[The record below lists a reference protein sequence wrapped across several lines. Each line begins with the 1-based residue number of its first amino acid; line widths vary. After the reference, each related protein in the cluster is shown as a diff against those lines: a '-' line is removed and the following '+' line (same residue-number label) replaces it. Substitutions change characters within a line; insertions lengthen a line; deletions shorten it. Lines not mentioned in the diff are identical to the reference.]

1 MSDDS
6 TRVKAALIMGA
17 IGNGVG
23 YGNGDVEF
31 NMDGDAELENSIYT
45 SDYML
50 LRHVGSLSK
59 AKMREL
65 KLSDEYVM
73 LLANVKTVQY
83 IAANP
88 DASFSAHVT
97 KCVQNYVASL
107 DILRGRHPSPLLYKH
122 LSNFKKGNKWN
133 SLSYSR
139 TNSHANTLVRAAPF
153 AFHFRGDRERMIRYT
168 LYSAR
173 LTHNHLFSMY
183 GAVIFNTMIT
193 MALKKVPL
201 REWMDEVVA
210 MLEGDVIDGVVSF
223 ESLNIPYKSYREDKE
238 KLLSYFHRY
247 RELRFSSTPNN
258 ATNITFGDTFHIPS
272 QRTLFYIRHFDAPDA
287 ESVAADPVVALLF
300 CYDALLLC
308 GDSFEQLYYHACFH
322 AGKTDI
328 TGAMCLLLFG
338 LLHHTAID
346 SIPPNL
352 LQDIESLRDI
362 LQLTTPHERTEFSR
376 KA

>member
-1 MSDDS
+1 MNDTSN
-6 TRVKAALIMGA
+6 RVKAALIMGA

-31 NMDGDAELENSIYT
+31 NIDGDAELENEIYT

-50 LRHVGSLSK
+50 FRHVGSLSK
-59 AKMREL
+59 TKMRDL
-65 KLSDEYVM
+65 KWSDEYVM

-88 DASFSAHVT
+88 DAAFSAHVT
-97 KCVQNYVASL
+97 KCVQNYVATL
-107 DILRGRHPSPLLYKH
+107 DVLRGRHPSPLLYKH

-139 TNSHANTLVRAAPF
+139 ANAHANTLVRAAPF
-153 AFHFRGDRERMIRYT
+153 AFYFRGDRERMIRYT

-183 GAVIFNTMIT
+183 GAVIFNSMIL

-201 REWMDEVVA
+201 ERWMGEVVA
-210 MLEGDVIDGVVSF
+210 MLEEDAIDGAVSF

-238 KLLSYFHRY
+238 KLLSYFQRH
-247 RELRFSSTPNN
+247 RELRFKGEGRQ
-258 ATNITFGDTFHIPS
+258 ATFDDTFHIPS

-300 CYDALLLC
+300 CYDALLFC

-328 TGAMCLLLFG
+328 TGAMCFLLFA
-338 LLHHTAID
+338 LLYPTAID
-346 SIPPNL
+346 AVPTNL
-352 LQDIESLRDI
+352 LQDIESLPA
-362 LQLTTPHERTEFSR
+362 LMALLPLLA
-376 KA
+376 K